1 MENDSIEAKGE
12 LDVNRFYKKLSSLQN
27 SLNELEKEAE
37 QTDLLETV
45 TTEGVFLWKKEKL
58 NPEKLEKVSSIQVRQ
73 SELNSQFF
81 EIQLQAM
88 MLSIGSIEVAKKVHE
103 NLSELIDRNAKDSV
117 KTKELIGRVA
127 TFSKRYADMVED
139 IKKHLE
145 EYTNTK
151 ISETKESV
159 SALHKDFVHKDN
171 LKALMSNY
179 ADNAV
184 CNSIEKKLEHYVHE
198 DDLKNQLEN
207 TSVSLRCDIKDITEK
222 VDSLKKSFPDKI
234 DAIEKSLEENKKK
247 LEHYVHEDDLK
258 NQLENTSVSLR
269 YDIKDIT
276 EKVDSL
282 KESFSDKTDTIEKS
296 LEENKNILEI
306 ERTELENL
314 KTEIAVIQEW
324 QKKICS
330 WKFRFKRGIISIIF
344 IFVAMFI
351 IMMFMH

>member
-12 LDVNRFYKKLSSLQN
+12 LDVNRFYEKLSSLQN
-27 SLNELEKEAE
+27 SLDELKKEAE

-88 MLSIGSIEVAKKVHE
+88 MLSIGSIEVAKNVHE
-103 NLSELIDRNAKDSV
+103 KLSGLIDRNAKDSV
-117 KTKELIGRVA
+117 KTKELIERVA

-159 SALHKDFVHKDN
+159 SALHKDFVHKDD

-198 DDLKNQLEN
+198 DDLKKQLEN
-207 TSVSLRCDIKDITEK
+207 TSDTLDYYIKEITEK
-222 VDSLKKSFPDKI
+222 VDSLKKLFSDKT
-234 DAIEKSLEENKKK
+234 DTIEKSLGENKKK
-247 LEHYVHEDDLK
+247 LE
-258 NQLENTSVSLR
+258 S
-269 YDIKDIT
+269 DIT

-282 KESFSDKTDTIEKS
+282 KESFSDKTDTIEKT

>member
-27 SLNELEKEAE
+27 SLNELKKEAE

-73 SELNSQFF
+73 LELNSQFF

-88 MLSIGSIEVAKKVHE
+88 MLSIGSVGVAKKVHE
-103 NLSELIDRNAKDSV
+103 KLSGLIDRNAKDSV
-117 KTKELIGRVA
+117 ETKELIRRVA

-159 SALHKDFVHKDN
+159 SALHKDD
-171 LKALMSNY
+171 LKALMSDY

-198 DDLKNQLEN
+198 DDLK
-207 TSVSLRCDIKDITEK
+207 K
-222 VDSLKKSFPDKI
+222 
-234 DAIEKSLEENKKK
+234 
-247 LEHYVHEDDLK
+247 
-258 NQLENTSVSLR
+258 QLENTSVSLR

-282 KESFSDKTDTIEKS
+282 KKSFPDKIDTIEKKLGENKKKLESDITEKVDSLKKSFSDKTDIIEKT

>member
-27 SLNELEKEAE
+27 SLNELKKEAE

-73 SELNSQFF
+73 LELNSQFF

-88 MLSIGSIEVAKKVHE
+88 MLSIGSIEVAKNVHE
-103 NLSELIDRNAKDSV
+103 KLSGLIDRNAKDSV

-159 SALHKDFVHKDN
+159 SALHKDE
-171 LKALMSNY
+171 LKALMSDY

-198 DDLKNQLEN
+198 DELKKQLKN
-207 TSVSLRCDIKDITEK
+207 TSDTLGYYIKEITEK

-234 DAIEKSLEENKKK
+234 DTIEKKLGENKKK
-247 LEHYVHEDDLK
+247 LE
-258 NQLENTSVSLR
+258 S
-269 YDIKDIT
+269 DIT

-282 KESFSDKTDTIEKS
+282 KESFSDKTDTIEKT

>member
-27 SLNELEKEAE
+27 SLNELKKEAE

-81 EIQLQAM
+81 EILLQAM
-88 MLSIGSIEVAKKVHE
+88 MLSIGSIEVAKNVHE
-103 NLSELIDRNAKDSV
+103 KLSGLIDRNAKDSV

-159 SALHKDFVHKDN
+159 SALHKDFVHKDG
-171 LKALMSNY
+171 LKALMSDY

-198 DDLKNQLEN
+198 DDLKKQLKN
-207 TSVSLRCDIKDITEK
+207 TSVSLRYDINEITEK
-222 VDSLKKSFPDKI
+222 VDSLKKLFSDKTDTI
-234 DAIEKSLEENKKK
+234 KKSLEENKKK
-247 LEHYVHEDDLK
+247 LE
-258 NQLENTSVSLR
+258 S
-269 YDIKDIT
+269 DIT

-282 KESFSDKTDTIEKS
+282 EESFSDKTDIIEKT

>member
-12 LDVNRFYKKLSSLQN
+12 LDVNRFHEELSSLQS
-27 SLNELEKEAE
+27 SLNKLKKEAE

-73 SELNSQFF
+73 LELNSQFF

-88 MLSIGSIEVAKKVHE
+88 MLSIGSVGVAKKVHE
-103 NLSELIDRNAKDSV
+103 KLSGLIDRNAKDSV
-117 KTKELIGRVA
+117 ETKELIRRVA

-159 SALHKDFVHKDN
+159 SALHKDD
-171 LKALMSNY
+171 LKALMSDY

-198 DDLKNQLEN
+198 DDLK
-207 TSVSLRCDIKDITEK
+207 K
-222 VDSLKKSFPDKI
+222 
-234 DAIEKSLEENKKK
+234 
-247 LEHYVHEDDLK
+247 
-258 NQLENTSVSLR
+258 QLENTSVSLR

-282 KESFSDKTDTIEKS
+282 KKSFPDKIDTIEKKLGENKKKLESDITEKVDSLKESFSDKTDIIEKT